1 MKLKKIITISSLL
14 FTGIITLNSCS
25 KQLERINK
33 NPNAT
38 SNPDPAYLLTGVE
51 KTAAYN
57 YWGSTA
63 NFSGA
68 QLITQQW
75 ARIQYTDLDRYIYN
89 NSTFTSFWNNI
100 LSYHITALDDILNIG
115 KNTGNANYQAVAH
128 VLRAWEFQLL
138 TDAFGDVPYSQV
150 NKIDS
155 FPTQEYDSQQEIYHH
170 LVGELDTALSL
181 FQPNANPISGDR
193 IFNSNIV
200 KWQKFANGLKI
211 RIALRVADQ
220 EPTYAKQWIN
230 EAIQSGKLMESNSDN
245 ASFVFSS
252 SPNWNP
258 VAEIFSTR
266 EDSRLSANL
275 INKLQGLNDPRLP
288 IYADLP
294 RDTSA
299 YIGVPNGLLVGD
311 ASKYGLY
318 KTSRPG
324 TYFRADV
331 APAVLQTYAELQF
344 SLAEAVERG
353 YISGDAENYYKNAI
367 IASLN
372 QYNITSND
380 VINNYLNQN
389 SVKYNSANYKKSIG
403 EQKWIAL
410 FGQGLECFAEWRRLD
425 YPVLSPAVSGVLNG
439 AIPVRF
445 IYPGTE
451 QTLNKEHYSAA
462 VAHQGTDNLLTKLWF
477 DKY

>member
-1 MKLKKIITISSLL
+1 MKLKNITYISAFILLASLSL
-14 FTGIITLNSCS
+14 FSCS
-25 KQLERINK
+25 KQLAEINE
-33 NPNAT
+33 NPNST

-51 KTAAYN
+51 KTAATN

-63 NFSGA
+63 NYSGT

-75 ARIQYTDLDRYIYN
+75 ARIQYTDLDRYIYT

-100 LSYHITALDDILNIG
+100 LSYHITALDDIINIG
-115 KNTGNANYQAVAH
+115 RNTNNNNYVAVGH

-138 TDAFGDVPYSQV
+138 TDVFGDVPYSQV

-155 FPTQEYDSQQEIYHH
+155 FATQKYDTQQDIYHS
-170 LVGELDTALSL
+170 LINELDSALTL
-181 FQPNANPISGDR
+181 FDVNGTPIEGDR
-193 IFNSNIV
+193 IYSNSIT

-211 RIALRVADQ
+211 RIALRIADR
-220 EPTYAKQWIN
+220 EPDFSKKWIN
-230 EAIQSGKLMESNSDN
+230 EAIQSGKIMESNADN
-245 ASFVFSS
+245 ATFIFSS

-266 EDSRLSANL
+266 EDSRISANL
-275 INKLQGLNDPRLP
+275 VNTLENLNDPRLP

-294 RDTSA
+294 TDTSI

-324 TYFRADV
+324 AYFRADA
-331 APAVLQTYAELQF
+331 APAVILTFSELQF
-344 SLAEAVERG
+344 ALAEAVERG
-353 YISGDAENYYKNAI
+353 FISGDA
-367 IASLN
+367 ASFYNNGITASFN
-372 QYNITSND
+372 QYGIESTSD
-380 VINNYLNQN
+380 INEYLSQ
-389 SVKYNSANYKKSIG
+389 SEVKYNPTNYKKSIG
-403 EQKWIAL
+403 QQKWIAL
-410 FGQGLECFAEWRRLD
+410 FGQGIECFSEWRRLD
-425 YPVLSPAVSGVLNG
+425 YPVLTPAVAGVLNG

-451 QTLNKEHYSAA
+451 QTLNKANYTAA

-477 DKY
+477 DVF